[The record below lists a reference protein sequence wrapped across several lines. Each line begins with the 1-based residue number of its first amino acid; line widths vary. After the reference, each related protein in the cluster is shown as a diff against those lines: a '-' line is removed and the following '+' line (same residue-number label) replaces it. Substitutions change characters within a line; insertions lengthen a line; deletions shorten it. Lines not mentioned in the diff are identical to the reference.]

1 MPLID
6 NINGTTRRVYLHS
19 DTMGADV
26 HPIDIYKEMRTLRKN
41 SESLRKYDLFMKA
54 DGNVTKTAS
63 TSTERFVTL
72 LDGTRIIPY
81 DSSHEITITGTIITD
96 GGQSGIDCFDRSTL
110 DPATVVDINYVPPQV
125 EIITVAGGSGL
136 DQEEH
141 DELMGI
147 TNDVWEETLADHTTD
162 GTYGGELATKADIAA
177 ASSTTETIAL
187 TGSVIYGIQDS
198 GTFASTAI
206 RDNAYWEIEEHG
218 DNGLT
223 AELTFNIPD
232 DDRAGVFRVFG
243 RYEGTPALL
252 HYMELWT
259 YNYEASAWEKL
270 LENFLPG
277 GNTSDEEYEHE
288 YFERNIDRTNNS
300 EVKFRLIH
308 NVTSYNVNHHMYLD
322 FAEVTS
328 IEVIT
333 AADIATAVWA
343 EDEAKR
349 VLGLLDENSYLD
361 NQTYDSNDQLLTA
374 RKRIYSVA
382 GSVGTDNNVIGTY
395 NITATWSGA
404 QITSYKMVII

>member
-1 MPLID
+1 MSVLTPIVDTWDGIDRLI
-6 NINGTTRRVYLHS
+6 YLKQGVE
-19 DTMGADV
+19 DYY
-26 HPIDIYKEMRTLRKN
+26 PIEDIYHEYRNQRRLD
-41 SESLRKYDLFMKA
+41 EELRKYEPLLRA
-54 DGNVTKTAS
+54 EGNIPKGGGKFTPRYIV
-63 TSTERFVTL
+63 L
-72 LDGTRIIPY
+72 LDGTKIVPY
-81 DSSHEITITGTIITD
+81 DESLRINQLGEIITD
-96 GGQSGIDCFDRSTL
+96 DPDVDDSLYDISTL
-110 DPATVVDINYVPPQV
+110 TVPKIIFIQPSEGEVIEVDV
-125 EIITVAGGSGL
+125 GSGVSEQ
-136 DQEEH
+136 DKTDIIDGVW
-141 DELMGI
+141 DE
-147 TNDVWEETLADHTTD
+147 VLADHTTD
-162 GTYGGELATKADIAA
+162 GSYGTELATKADIAA
-177 ASSTTETIAL
+177 ASSTTETISL
-187 TGSVIYGIQDS
+187 TGSVVYGIQDS

-206 RDNAYWEIEEHG
+206 RDNAYWEIEEHV

-277 GNTSDEEYEHE
+277 GNTVDEEYEHE
-288 YFERNIDRTNNS
+288 YFERNIDRTNNN

-308 NVTSYNVNHHMYLD
+308 NVTTYSAAHHMYLD
-322 FAEVTS
+322 LAEVTS

-374 RKRIYSVA
+374 RKRIYSNSS
-382 GSVGTDNNVIGTY
+382 SVGTANDVIGTY

-404 QITSYKMVII
+404 KITSYKMVII